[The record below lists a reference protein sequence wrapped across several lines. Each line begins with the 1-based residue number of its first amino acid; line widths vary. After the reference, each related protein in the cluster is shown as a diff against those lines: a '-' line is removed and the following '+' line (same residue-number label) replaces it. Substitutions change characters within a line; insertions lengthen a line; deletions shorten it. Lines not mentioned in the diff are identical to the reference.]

1 MNIVQ
6 YSFTVP
12 VKLLKTRYLYICY
25 IYMKQIASY
34 GELLPSFPYSSFILR
49 MEAPGCA
56 DLYSNPRACGGKHT
70 VTQNK
75 TQGPTVTSGKNM
87 SLK

>member
-1 MNIVQ
+1 MNIVM
-6 YSFTVP
+6 YSFTIP
-12 VKLLKTRYLYICY
+12 VKLLKTVYLYICY
-25 IYMKQIASY
+25 IYMTHIVLY
-34 GELLPSFPYSSFILR
+34 GELLPSFPHSSFILR
-49 MEAPGCA
+49 VEAPGCA